1 MDVDRRNRPRK
12 MTRGGGGRGQSTV
25 EDDDFDR
32 GPAVSGGNRQ
42 LFDSRLES
50 STSNAKKRNNNN
62 KSHNNNGSGNGQGS
76 VGKFRQTEYNLAS
89 LENLVNEIQKTYFDI
104 TGLEDKCEKLAT
116 SLQEQGDEECR
127 RNFED
132 WNILYSNQSTLL
144 QKYYDFLFLTNHPY
158 GNSATKSLIKKY
170 KIPLRMWNKGIFKFL
185 DLLRNYRA
193 HTHDLIAKFTLD
205 CFSLL
210 TMLTDPPYESR
221 NMWLEA
227 LGDISRFSM
236 ILGPSTTA
244 DWKKVAQF
252 WYQKAMVRS
261 PGVGRLYHH
270 SAVVCTHRL
279 DSLFYFCKSLTATQ
293 PFSPAAD
300 TIGSLFKTNALSVD
314 TSNQTGVFAFLSV
327 HQELFNDPTLAELS
341 NVNLSVFL
349 SELSNEEV
357 PTLEKD
363 PDHVIHRGFAIAAC
377 NISALMDYG
386 INQSNWFWGFFNHDH
401 TACKK
406 ESPASRKV
414 AFQTLRTFLLLPIEI
429 ALPHALVWLMFL
441 HVLADDGDLF
451 DSIVS
456 DSQFPKLEFDR
467 LLQNAYTYICHQI
480 LNLAD
485 SVQDINQLIGLLAK
499 WKGSLNDK
507 YPPSPSGIQSREACD
522 LLARTNYNLNG
533 EFEIPTY
540 KKRPLPEETELYG
553 FMWPPK
559 SPDNSDYVMTL
570 ELGIPNTLF
579 PGFSNTHDVLVMRPI
594 RAIELIYEIAK
605 SRGWTKCGPSSFF
618 VSTDELAAPLLKRIR
633 RPLLPEEYS
642 IVFPE
647 GSKGVS
653 HCELDN
659 ARWVFDVDIWMYYL
673 DQVHKDSHL
682 FAHIDVPLITIRQ
695 LKYCAKEGTASDSAN
710 AVRSLEYIVEQH
722 HQDCLNIFTSA
733 RQPLER
739 EDIVEHADNLDS
751 CHPGGYI
758 NVPDVFLE
766 FLVLSQ
772 TQLKQ
777 SNQPLVLLSNNRK
790 MMQRAL
796 AQNIICVHS
805 C

>member
-1 MDVDRRNRPRK
+1 MDIDRSSRPRR
-12 MTRGGGGRGQSTV
+12 MTRGGGGRGKNSV

-32 GPAVSGGNRQ
+32 GPAVGGGSRQ
-42 LFDSRLES
+42 LFDARLES
-50 STSNAKKRNNNN
+50 STGTKKRNNNR
-62 KSHNNNGSGNGQGS
+62 SHNNGNNNDQSS
-76 VGKFRQTEYNLAS
+76 VGKFRPTEYNLAS

-104 TGLEDKCEKLAT
+104 TGLEDKCEKLT
-116 SLQEQGDEECR
+116 ESLQSQSDDVCR
-127 RNFED
+127 RDFED

-210 TMLTDPPYESR
+210 TMLTEPPYESR

-236 ILGPSTTA
+236 ILGPSTA

-252 WYQKAMVRS
+252 WYQKAMIRS

-270 SAVVCTHRL
+270 SAVVCTHKL

-300 TIGSLFKTNALSVD
+300 TIASLFKTNALAVNA
-314 TSNQTGVFAFLSV
+314 SNQTGVFAFLCV
-327 HQELFNDPTLAELS
+327 HQELFNDSTLTELP
-341 NVNLSVFL
+341 NTDLTLFL
-349 SELSNEEV
+349 SELSNEEA
-357 PTLEKD
+357 PTTLAKD
-363 PDHVIHRGFAIAAC
+363 PDHAIHRGFAIAAC

-386 INQSNWFWGFFNHDH
+386 INPNNRFWGFFNHDH
-401 TACKK
+401 AACKK

-414 AFQTLRTFLLLPIEI
+414 AFRTLRTFLLLPMEN
-429 ALPHALVWLMFL
+429 ALPHSLVWLLFL
-441 HVLADDGDLF
+441 CALADDGDLF
-451 DSIVS
+451 DAIVS
-456 DSQFPKLEFDR
+456 DSEFPKREFDQF
-467 LLQNAYTYICHQI
+467 LQNAYTYTCGPV
-480 LNLAD
+480 LNMAD
-485 SVQDINQLIGLLAK
+485 NAQDIGQLIGLLAE
-499 WKGSLNDK
+499 WKDALSDK

-522 LLARTNYNLNG
+522 LLTRTNHNLHG
-533 EFEIPTY
+533 EFEIPSY
-540 KKRPLPEETELYG
+540 KKRPLPEDVELYG

-559 SPDNSDYVMTL
+559 SNDTSEYITSL
-570 ELGIPNTLF
+570 ELGTPNTLF

-605 SRGWTKCGPSSFF
+605 SREWAECGPRFF
-618 VSTDELAAPLLKRIR
+618 FASTDSKRTTPLSQV
-633 RPLLPEEYS
+633 PLPILPEEYS
-642 IVFPE
+642 IVFPDGPAGISRSE
-647 GSKGVS
+647 M
-653 HCELDN
+653 DN
-659 ARWVFDVDIWMYYL
+659 AHWVFDVDIWMYYL
-673 DQVHKDSHL
+673 NHVHKDSHI

-695 LKYCAKEGTASDSAN
+695 LKYCAKEGMASDSAN
-710 AVRSLEYIVEQH
+710 AVRALEYIVEQH
-722 HQDCLNIFTSA
+722 HQDCLNIFTSE
-733 RQPLER
+733 RKPLER

-758 NVPDVFLE
+758 NVPEVFLE
-766 FLVLSQ
+766 FLLLSQ
-772 TQLKQ
+772 AQLKH
-777 SNQPLVLLSNNRK
+777 SNQHLILLSNNRK

-796 AQNIICVHS
+796 AQNIACVHS
-805 C
+805 S